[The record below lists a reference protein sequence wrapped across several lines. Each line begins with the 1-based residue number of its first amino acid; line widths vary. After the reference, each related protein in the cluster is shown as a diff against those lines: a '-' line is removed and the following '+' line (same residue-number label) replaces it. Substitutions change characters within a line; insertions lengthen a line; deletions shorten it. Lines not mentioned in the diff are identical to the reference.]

1 LFYIEQMPGRI
12 YTELAD
18 LANDNHGFITPGDAR
33 KVGVDPTNL
42 VRMAER
48 GQLERRGNALYRF
61 PLVSPGPLDP
71 YMEAA
76 LWPRGT
82 DGVISHESALEL
94 YELSDVHPRR
104 IHITVPRAHR
114 IRRQIPAA
122 YRIHHEDLD
131 PGDVNRFQ
139 GVPIVTPEHAI
150 RQAQRAGLGRALI
163 SQAVDHGERN
173 GRLTGR
179 RAKLLRSEM
188 SLPKGSGI
196 RR

>member
-1 LFYIEQMPGRI
+1 MPGRI
-12 YTELAD
+12 FTELAD
-18 LANDNHGFITPGDAR
+18 VANDKHGFITPDDAR
-33 KVGVDPTNL
+33 AAGIDPMNL

-48 GQLERRGNALYRF
+48 GQIERRSNALYRF
-61 PLVSPGPLDP
+61 TLFPPGPLDA
-71 YMEAA
+71 YVEAT

-104 IHITVPRAHR
+104 IHLTVPRGYR
-114 IRRQIPAA
+114 IRREVPRA

-131 PGDVNRFQ
+131 PREIGRLE
-139 GVPIVTPEHAI
+139 GIPIVTPEHAI
-150 RQAQRAGLGRALI
+150 RQASRADLGPALI
-163 SQAVDHGERN
+163 AQAIDHGEQN

-179 RAKLLRSEM
+179 KARRLRDEIGVA
-188 SLPKGSGI
+188 KGSGA